1 MAHAIRIVHTF
12 IFSRL
17 WLIHASRMSSSFV
30 FAFTKWCGA
39 LLAAAFCVC
48 SKRRLYLA
56 NAEAIRQISHIS
68 LVKDLFSNYLHP
80 KITFLEDRKV
90 KNEIVAEIRRY
101 CAAILESF
109 GGDIGKM
116 MRSMMASQGSHRR
129 KVVAFKK
136 REPQFVPNA
145 YPLREA
151 RLPMEQ
157 TAAARCW

>member
-1 MAHAIRIVHTF
+1 M
-12 IFSRL
+12 
-17 WLIHASRMSSSFV
+17 
-30 FAFTKWCGA
+30 CGA
-39 LLAAAFCVC
+39 LLATAFYVC
-48 SKRRLYLA
+48 SKNRLYFA
-56 NAEAIRQISHIS
+56 NAEAIRQVSHIS
-68 LVKDLFSNYLHP
+68 LVKDFIFQLFEPQDN
-80 KITFLEDRKV
+80 FLEDRKM
-90 KNEIVAEIRRY
+90 KNEIVEEIRRY